1 MGLKLPRIGLNW
13 KKKKENKKQPTVFRV
28 RVYSAHDLAHL
39 AASVVVNVC
48 VTHVVLLCLLSDL
61 SLKGLLCEGHYRIC
75 KPQYRKGLLRTW
87 KLQLVRN
94 PPAMQETW
102 VGFPRSGRSSGEGH
116 GNPLQCSCLEDPQGQ
131 RSLVGCSPLG
141 HKESDSAERLS
152 TANLLSS
159 FSA

>member
-48 VTHVVLLCLLSDL
+48 VTHVVLLCLLSDP

-75 KPQYRKGLLRTW
+75 KP
-87 KLQLVRN
+87 
-94 PPAMQETW
+94 
-102 VGFPRSGRSSGEGH
+102 
-116 GNPLQCSCLEDPQGQ
+116 
-131 RSLVGCSPLG
+131 
-141 HKESDSAERLS
+141 
-152 TANLLSS
+152 
-159 FSA
+159 